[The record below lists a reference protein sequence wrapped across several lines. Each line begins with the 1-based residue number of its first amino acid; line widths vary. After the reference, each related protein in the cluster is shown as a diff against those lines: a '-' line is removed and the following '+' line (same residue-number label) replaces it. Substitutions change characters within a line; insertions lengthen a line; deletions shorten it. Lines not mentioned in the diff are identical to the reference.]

1 MFWCVCAHPRRCLRC
16 CVSAKV
22 GMLRVRLADRVDL
35 EVSVWGH
42 VVRSLRDGVYGGGE
56 GCV

>member
-1 MFWCVCAHPRRCLRC
+1 MYALLR
-16 CVSAKV
+16 VSEGGNAEGKV
-22 GMLRVRLADRVDL
+22 GRVDL

>member
-1 MFWCVCAHPRRCLRC
+1 MRC

-22 GMLRVRLADRVDL
+22 GMLRLRLADRVDL
-35 EVSVWGH
+35 EVSVWGR

-56 GCV
+56 GGV

>member
-1 MFWCVCAHPRRCLRC
+1 MRC

-35 EVSVWGH
+35 EVSVWDH